1 MSDKRKCDNCIHRDA
16 CQDWTI
22 YPLDSWAHAAKCR
35 FYKEEEDTVR
45 TCSFGDGV
53 TICPDGVHELSPH
66 KYELTEKYK
75 NVTVEVLTCKDC
87 GDVSIAWYRQDNTE
101 DITDE

>member
-1 MSDKRKCDNCIHRDA
+1 MIDA
-16 CQDWTI
+16 ARCQF
-22 YPLDSWAHAAKCR
+22 YEEKNAVCR
-35 FYKEEEDTVR
+35 
-45 TCSFGDGV
+45 CSFGDGV
-53 TICPDGVHELSPH
+53 TIRPDGVHELSPH

-101 DITDE
+101 DVTDE